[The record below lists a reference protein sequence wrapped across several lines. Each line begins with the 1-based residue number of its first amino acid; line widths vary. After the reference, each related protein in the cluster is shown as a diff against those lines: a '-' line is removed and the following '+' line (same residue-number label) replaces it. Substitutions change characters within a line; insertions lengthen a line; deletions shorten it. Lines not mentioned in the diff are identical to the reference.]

1 MSTGTGS
8 IPFSTYVAQQ
18 NANMANSAIGNQQA
32 NSTFQN
38 ALGVAGTNRTGQGGD
53 VISVEDLL
61 GLGQMDYKSQMSGNT
76 GALPTSVNYPSLSEK
91 IHQGTYG
98 GKMIGNVPIYASP
111 GVIVPIGIE
120 QARSKALLEA
130 GVKAQQK
137 GKKEKFAW
145 EDVMMPE
152 GYNKDWQDAIYGGVQ
167 ERIYKA
173 QMKYGPQWERALNSL
188 GTEEGRELA
197 QWHKTMQGYSANAK
211 SIVDKAQHIIKYAE
225 DKEGA
230 GMHVSDDALQ
240 QAKDLLAA
248 TQDMRSIISNPEKG
262 DQILAL
268 GQKLESRVGLEKY
281 LRDYWINTIKPD
293 TDLIWA
299 DNPYNQ
305 TSGKSAGD
313 IYKTIMST
321 TIDDTE
327 KDDMGK
333 SRLDYIVDVLGR
345 ENRQIFRDYN
355 MDTPEG
361 VKEIKGIIKSYYG
374 KKVKDEFI
382 RNRQSTGGGG
392 KLPAATLTPLY
403 MLNEFSN
410 VFQDFKNTGVSSST
424 WQDNIKLGKD
434 NTVRTTGRYMTFGR
448 DANGNTSYG
457 VNQNPTF
464 MVGAYADVDAS
475 QLEKGTSENR
485 LLTLQQTLYNPGYT
499 IGLNKNLQTP
509 SMRYMAFDK
518 DDNII
523 EDEKTN
529 ADKIKG
535 YGWVSYDAKTGQQHE
550 PIPVRRN
557 GVLKEASD
565 VDIDGFNH
573 FELKPDN
580 LHTGVTDVKG
590 GRYAKTGWQFYEGG
604 ENYGGKA
611 GMDIFTSTGQYQD
624 GLDDN
629 GNPIMKNNPSLD
641 DVVGKMREG
650 VGGVNFGGN
659 VITDIRKAPGYSEDN
674 QEFDFTIRR
683 GNEVMH
689 GAFVPSKVAT
699 GVQALGMITVMTPAG
714 EEWTFLPGETYQKVN
729 KSGVKKWQIK
739 NKTHM
744 GTDLTVDV
752 ENTLINGVI
761 LAGFDNAQRQLLQ
774 QTLNKKHIDRIQ
786 DVTGFSS
793 VYGKT
798 SNYSRGAFKGAG
810 RKAGSSSYNF

>member
-1 MSTGTGS
+1 MSQPTGS

-38 ALGVAGTNRTGQGGD
+38 ALGVAGANRTGQGGD

-61 GLGQMDYKSQMSGNT
+61 GLGQMDYRNQMSANT
-76 GALPTSVNYPSLSEK
+76 GALPTSVNYPSLNEK

-211 SIVDKAQHIIKYAE
+211 SIVDKAQQIVKYAE

-230 GMHVSDDALQ
+230 GMHVSDEALQ
-240 QAKDLLAA
+240 QAKDILAA
-248 TQDMRSIISNPEKG
+248 TQDMRSIVSNPEKG
-262 DQILAL
+262 DQIIGL
-268 GQKLESRVGLEKY
+268 GQKLVSRVGLEKY

-293 TDLIWA
+293 TDLVWA

-361 VKEIKGIIKSYYG
+361 IKEVKGIIKSYYG
-374 KKVKDEFI
+374 KKIKDEFI
-382 RNRQSTGGGG
+382 RNRQATGGGG

-410 VFQDFKNTGVSSST
+410 VFQDFKNTGISSST
-424 WQDNIKLGKD
+424 WQDNIKVGKD
-434 NTVRTTGRYMTFGR
+434 NTVRTTGRYMTYGR
-448 DANGNTSYG
+448 DASGNTSYG

-464 MVGAYADVDAS
+464 MIGAYADVDAS
-475 QLEKGTSENR
+475 ELEKGTSANR

-509 SMRYMAFDK
+509 SMRYMAFDENN
-518 DDNII
+518 DII
-523 EDEKTN
+523 EDEKTD

-535 YGWVSYDAKTGQQHE
+535 YGWVSYNAKTGQRHE

-557 GVLKEASD
+557 GDLQDASD

-580 LHTGVTDVKG
+580 LNTGITDVKEG
-590 GRYAKTGWQFYEGG
+590 LYAKGGWQFYEGG

-624 GLDDN
+624 GLDDE

-659 VITDIRKAPGYSEDN
+659 VITDIRKASDYTEDN
-674 QEFDFTIRR
+674 QVFDFTVRR

-689 GAFVPSKVAT
+689 GAFVPEKVMT
-699 GVQALGMITVMTPAG
+699 GQSVLGMVTVMTPASG
-714 EEWTFLPGETYQKVN
+714 KWIFLPGEKYHKTET
-729 KSGVKKWQIK
+729 SEGVKWQLK
-739 NKTHM
+739 GKTYT
-744 GTDLTVDV
+744 GTDLTVDL
-752 ENTLINGVI
+752 EKTLINDVI
-761 LAGFDNAQRQLLQ
+761 LSGFDNAQRQLLQ

-798 SNYSRGAFKGAG
+798 SNFSRGAFKGSG
-810 RKAGSSSYNF
+810 RKVGSSSYNF